1 MQGVLE
7 FPSIELMMLS
17 AFALGSGKGKDPQR
31 GLGWAI
37 RRFRFEADLTQS
49 ALAQRVKV
57 HPSQISRLEK
67 GTDNPRWATVSRV
80 ADGLGVSVA
89 ELAIVAEEFEQRR
102 R

>member
-1 MQGVLE
+1 LLWAV
-7 FPSIELMMLS
+7 
-17 AFALGSGKGKDPQR
+17 ARGKDPQR

-67 GTDNPRWATVSRV
+67 GADNPRWATVRRV
-80 ADGLGVSVA
+80 AAGLDISLA
-89 ELAIVAEEFEQRR
+89 ELAAVAEEFEQRR
-102 R
+102 Q

>member
-1 MQGVLE
+1 
-7 FPSIELMMLS
+7 MLS
-17 AFALGSGKGKDPQR
+17 AFALGVARGKDPQR

-67 GTDNPRWATVSRV
+67 GTDNPRWATVRRV
-80 ADGLGVSVA
+80 AAGLGVSVA
-89 ELAIVAEEFEQRR
+89 ELAAVAEEFESRR
-102 R
+102 Q